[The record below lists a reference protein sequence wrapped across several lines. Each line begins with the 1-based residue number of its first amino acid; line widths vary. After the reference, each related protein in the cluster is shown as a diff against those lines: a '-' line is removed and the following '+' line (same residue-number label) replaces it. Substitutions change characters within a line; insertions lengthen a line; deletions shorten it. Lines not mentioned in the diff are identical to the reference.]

1 MKQVY
6 LAQDPVQANVLVDLL
21 RDEGIEA
28 VIQGEHL
35 YAVRGLVPVT
45 YPTVWVVD
53 ESQYER
59 ARALALEFDHR
70 ELEGGGEEPLEPWVC
85 PSCGERIEGQFEQ
98 CWHCGAERP

>member
-1 MKQVY
+1 MKQIY

-21 RDEGIEA
+21 REEGIEA

-53 ESQYER
+53 EDQYER
-59 ARALALEFDHR
+59 ARALALEFDRR
-70 ELEGGGEEPLEPWVC
+70 ELEGGGEAPLEPWVC